1 MPVTASSVVSG
12 SSAREPSKPARR
24 LRIIVVD
31 DNPDEVLTLMTLLHD
46 EGHEVWGLYR
56 AQEVM
61 RAVTSFDPDAMLL
74 DIALPGRSGYAVAEE
89 IRRRFGPK
97 RPMLIA
103 VSGLYKQPTH
113 ELLSDAAG
121 CDHFL
126 TKPFDFEELLKLLAP
141 LLPHDPPRTEP

>member
-1 MPVTASSVVSG
+1 MTTTTVVSEG
-12 SSAREPSKPARR
+12 RAPEPSKAARS

-31 DNPDEVLTLMTLLHD
+31 DDQDAVLTLMALLRD

-61 RAVTSFDPDAMLL
+61 RAVTTFDPDVMLL

-89 IRRRFGPK
+89 IRGHFGPK

-103 VSGLYKQPTH
+103 VTGLYKRRPH
-113 ELLSDAAG
+113 EQLSDAVG

-126 TKPFDFEELLKLLAP
+126 TKPFDFGELLKLLAP
-141 LLPHDPPRTEP
+141 LLPHRYP

>member
-1 MPVTASSVVSG
+1 MAASSVVSG
-12 SSAREPSKPARR
+12 GSAREPSKSARS

-31 DNPDEVLTLMTLLHD
+31 DDPDEVLTLMALLHD

-61 RAVTSFDPDAMLL
+61 RAVTRFDPDAMLL
-74 DIALPGRSGYAVAEE
+74 DIALPGGSGYAVAEE

-103 VSGLYKQPTH
+103 VSGLYKQPSH
-113 ELLSDAAG
+113 EQLSDASG

-126 TKPFDFEELLKLLAP
+126 AKPFDFGELLKLLAP
-141 LLPHDPPRTEP
+141 LLPRNPPRREQ

>member
-1 MPVTASSVVSG
+1 MRTSSVVSEV
-12 SSAREPSKPARR
+12 SARETSKPARR

-31 DNPDEVLTLMTLLHD
+31 DDQDAVLTLMALLHD

-61 RAVTSFDPDAMLL
+61 RAVTNFDPDVMLL
-74 DIALPGRSGYAVAEE
+74 DIALPGGSGYAVAEE

-103 VSGLYKQPTH
+103 VSGLYKQSPH
-113 ELLSDAAG
+113 EQLSDAAG

-126 TKPFDFEELLKLLAP
+126 TKPFDFGELLRLLAP
-141 LLPHDPPRTEP
+141 LVPRGRT

>member
-1 MPVTASSVVSG
+1 MAASSVVSG

-31 DNPDEVLTLMTLLHD
+31 DNPDEVLTLMALLHD
-46 EGHEVWGLYR
+46 AGHEVWGLYR

-74 DIALPGRSGYAVAEE
+74 DIALPGGSGYAVAEE

-103 VSGLYKQPTH
+103 LSGLYKQPSH

-121 CDHFL
+121 SDHFL
-126 TKPFDFEELLKLLAP
+126 TKPFDFDESLRLLAP
-141 LLPHDPPRTEP
+141 LLSHNPSRTEQ

>member
-1 MPVTASSVVSG
+1 MAASSVVSG
-12 SSAREPSKPARR
+12 GGAREPSKPTRS

-31 DNPDEVLTLMTLLHD
+31 DEPDEVLTLMALLHD

-61 RAVTSFDPDAMLL
+61 RAVTSFDPDAILL

-89 IRRRFGPK
+89 IRHRFGPK

-103 VSGLYKQPTH
+103 VSGLYKQLAH
-113 ELLSDAAG
+113 EQLSDATG

-126 TKPFDFEELLKLLAP
+126 TKPFDFGELLKLLAP
-141 LLPHDPPRTEP
+141 LLPRSPPRTEH

>member
-1 MPVTASSVVSG
+1 
-12 SSAREPSKPARR
+12 
-24 LRIIVVD
+24 
-31 DNPDEVLTLMTLLHD
+31 
-46 EGHEVWGLYR
+46 
-56 AQEVM
+56 M

-74 DIALPGRSGYAVAEE
+74 DIALPGGSGYAVAEE

-103 VSGLYKQPTH
+103 LSGLYKQPSH

-126 TKPFDFEELLKLLAP
+126 AKPFDFEELLRLLAP
-141 LLPHDPPRTEP
+141 LLSHNPSRTEQ